1 VPNENIKRLN
11 KLTTMTPKSADIGE
25 RNIVEDHQLKLQFLH
40 VPTGREVAFSA
51 YLQTFSESFT
61 SDWRSQSVYGRMDPI
76 VNFRSTTR
84 MFNLAWNIPAHGL
97 KHAEINHS
105 KIDLLISMLYP
116 RYEEGIAAEQGRAIT
131 AGPIIGLRFGNLIQN
146 QVDAGYLYG
155 FLSGLSYT
163 PDFSMGAFKVVR
175 RGIKRRGPEVGVAED
190 TKYKGVNI
198 YPKSIAL
205 AGNFTVLHTH
215 TPGWHEKDPDK
226 SVQTFPHGGGVLA
239 GVAGFAVDP
248 SSEIPSISMDKE
260 LDTTIIDAIDARL
273 TKQVLT
279 ALGKK

>member
-1 VPNENIKRLN
+1 
-11 KLTTMTPKSADIGE
+11 
-25 RNIVEDHQLKLQFLH
+25 
-40 VPTGREVAFSA
+40 
-51 YLQTFSESFT
+51 
-61 SDWRSQSVYGRMDPI
+61 MDPI

-84 MFNLAWNIPAHGL
+84 MFNLSWNIPAHGL

-105 KIDLLISMLYP
+105 KIDLLLSMLYP
-116 RYEEGIAAEQGRAIT
+116 RYEHGGEFKEGKAIT

-155 FLSGLSYT
+155 FLSGLTYT

-175 RGIKRRGPEVGVAED
+175 RGIKKIAPSGRAPIED

-205 AGNFTVLHTH
+205 GGNFTVLHTH
-215 TPGWHEKDPDK
+215 TPGWHEDSPDK
-226 SVQTFPHGGGVLA
+226 NVQTFPHGGGVLA
-239 GVAGFAVDP
+239 GVAGFAADP
-248 SSEIPSISMDKE
+248 SEKPPSISMDKE

-273 TKQVLT
+273 TKQVLSS
-279 ALGKK
+279 LKR

>member
-1 VPNENIKRLN
+1 MAENNNIKNLN
-11 KLTTMTPKSADIGE
+11 KLTTMTPKAADIGE

-51 YLQTFSESFT
+51 YLEGFSESFT
-61 SDWRSQSVYGRMDPI
+61 SDWRSQSVYGRMDPV

-97 KHAEINHS
+97 KHAEVNHS

-116 RYEEGIAAEQGRAIT
+116 RYEDKWVFEDGKAIT
-131 AGPIIGLRFGNLIQN
+131 AGPIIGLKFGNLIQN

-155 FLSGLSYT
+155 FLSGLTYT

-175 RGIKRRGPEVGVAED
+175 RGIKRREGDLGVRED

-215 TPGWHEKDPDK
+215 TPGWHQDEADK
-226 SVQTFPHGGGVLA
+226 GVQTFPHGGGVLA
-239 GVAGFAVDP
+239 GVAGFAADP
-248 SSEIPSISMDKE
+248 SEKPASISMDKE
-260 LDTTIIDAIDARL
+260 LDATIIDAIDARL
-273 TKQVLT
+273 TKKVL
-279 ALGKK
+279 K

>member
-1 VPNENIKRLN
+1 MAENNTIKRLN
-11 KLTTMTPKSADIGE
+11 KLTTMTPKAADIGE

-51 YLQTFSESFT
+51 YLEGFSESFT
-61 SDWRSQSVYGRMDPI
+61 SDWRSQSVYGRMDPV

-116 RYEEGIAAEQGRAIT
+116 RYEEKGDFTDGKAIT

-155 FLSGLSYT
+155 FLSGLTYT
-163 PDFSMGAFKVVR
+163 PNFSMGAFKVVR
-175 RGIKRRGPEVGVAED
+175 RGIARREGDLGVVLD

-215 TPGWHEKDPDK
+215 TPGWNEEKSDK
-226 SVQTFPHGGGVLA
+226 GVQTFPHGGGVLA
-239 GVAGFAVDP
+239 GVAGFAADP
-248 SSEIPSISMDKE
+248 AGRGSSISMDKE
-260 LDTTIIDAIDARL
+260 VSSTNIDAIEQRL
-273 TKQVLT
+273 TKKVLR
-279 ALGKK
+279 

>member
-1 VPNENIKRLN
+1 MAENNNIKNLN
-11 KLTTMTPKSADIGE
+11 KLTTMTPKAADIGE

-51 YLQTFSESFT
+51 YLEGFSESFT
-61 SDWRSQSVYGRMDPI
+61 SDWRSQSVYGRMDPV

-97 KHAEINHS
+97 KHAEVNHS

-116 RYEEGIAAEQGRAIT
+116 RYEDKGQFKEGKAIT
-131 AGPIIGLRFGNLIQN
+131 AGPIIGLKFGNLIQN

-155 FLSGLSYT
+155 FLSGLTYT

-175 RGIKRRGPEVGVAED
+175 RGIKRRKGDLGVKED

-215 TPGWHEKDPDK
+215 TPGWHQDEADK
-226 SVQTFPHGGGVLA
+226 GVQTFPHGGGVLA
-239 GVAGFAVDP
+239 GVAGFAADP
-248 SSEIPSISMDKE
+248 SEKPASISMGKE
-260 LDTTIIDAIDARL
+260 LDATIIDAIDARL
-273 TKQVLT
+273 TKKVL
-279 ALGKK
+279 K

>member
-1 VPNENIKRLN
+1 MAENNTIKRLN
-11 KLTTMTPKSADIGE
+11 KLTTMTPKAADIGE

-51 YLQTFSESFT
+51 YLEGFSESFT
-61 SDWRSQSVYGRMDPI
+61 SDWRSQSVYGRMDPV

-97 KHAEINHS
+97 KHAEVNHS

-116 RYEEGIAAEQGRAIT
+116 RYEEGGEFASGKAIT

-146 QVDAGYLYG
+146 QVDGGYLYG
-155 FLSGLSYT
+155 FLSGLTYT
-163 PDFSMGAFKVVR
+163 PNFSMGAFKVVR
-175 RGIKRRGPEVGVAED
+175 RGITRRDVDTGEASSD

-215 TPGWHEKDPDK
+215 TPGWNENEADQL
-226 SVQTFPHGGGVLA
+226 VQTFPHGGGVLA
-239 GVAGFAVDP
+239 GVAGFAADP
-248 SSEIPSISMDKE
+248 AGRGSSISMDKE
-260 LDTTIIDAIDARL
+260 VSSTNIDAIEKRL
-273 TKQVLT
+273 TKKVLR
-279 ALGKK
+279 